1 MMSSKEEKMKASLV
15 IKNAKV
21 VTVDKDFSLQ
31 EAVAVD
37 ADRIVAVGSNQ
48 DIEGLI
54 GPDTLVLDLEGRTV
68 LPGINDSHGHPAMF
82 GGTRPPLAMDLFA
95 PRVNSV
101 ALVQEEARQWVARTE
116 PGTWIRGFGWDSTLL
131 MDPTRW
137 DLDSVSPD
145 HPLALTDFSAH
156 NLWVNS
162 KALELA
168 GVTKD
173 TPDPE
178 GGVIVRD
185 PATGEPTGLFKEF
198 AAMGHIM
205 RAVPLLTKEEKR
217 AAILSAMGVMNA
229 NGITSY
235 TEAALGPGGDAYS
248 GGLLGQDCADVYRDL
263 HREGGLNARVTVLA
277 LFGEYGALSRADL
290 EAGMRN
296 YEWPEGLDPKWLRF
310 PGVKIFADGV
320 PMTKTSAMWDE
331 YEDGG
336 LGEFAIPGATEE
348 EKQEQL
354 VSMIRDVCAKGMQVG
369 VHATGDRAVSVALDA
384 FEAAAAEG
392 SPVEKTRSYII
403 HADQIAERDFG
414 RAAALGVGFNMQP
427 TIMSLIG
434 DSIHIWLGHERALRD
449 WPFASC
455 VKAGARLAASSDL
468 PVTYPN
474 WREGVQA
481 MVLRGCMGSG
491 RVSGPEECISL
502 EDAIRAYTINGA
514 WQDHMDDL
522 KGSIE
527 PGKLADFCVLDA
539 DILTVDAHEIKD
551 IGVVATIVGGK
562 VVHDLGGG
570 LA

>member
-1 MMSSKEEKMKASLV
+1 MRASLV

-21 VTVDKDFSLQ
+21 VTVDKDFSVK

-37 ADRIVAVGSNQ
+37 GDQIVAVCSNEE
-48 DIEGLI
+48 IEGFI
-54 GPDTLVLDLEGRTV
+54 GPDTEVMDLEGRTL
-68 LPGINDSHGHPAMF
+68 LPGANDSHGHPALF
-82 GGTRPPLAMDLFA
+82 GGTRPPLAIDLYA
-95 PRVNSV
+95 PRVKSV
-101 ALVQEEARQWVARTE
+101 ADVQEEVKQWVAKAE

-131 MDPTRW
+131 MKPTRW
-137 DLDSVSPD
+137 DLDAVSPD

-156 NLWVNS
+156 CLWVNS

-178 GGVIVRD
+178 GGFIDRD
-185 PATGEPTGLFKEF
+185 PETGEPNGMIRELAAIGL
-198 AAMGHIM
+198 IM
-205 RAVPLLTKEEKR
+205 RVVPLLTKEEKR
-217 AAILSAMGVMNA
+217 KAILYVMQVMNA

-235 TEAALGPGGDAYS
+235 TEAALGPGGNTYS
-248 GGLLGQDCADVYRDL
+248 GGLLGQECADVYQDL
-263 HREGGLNARVTVLA
+263 LREGKLTARVTVLA
-277 LFGEYGALSRADL
+277 LFGEYGALSKADL
-290 EAGMRN
+290 EKGMYA
-296 YEWPEGLDPKWLRF
+296 YEWPEGLDAKWLQF

-336 LGEFAIPGATEE
+336 RGDLAIPGATEE

-354 VSMIRDVCAKGMQVG
+354 VSMVRDVCGKGLQVG

-384 FEAAAAEG
+384 FEAAAADG
-392 SPVEKTRSYII
+392 SPVAGVRPYIV
-403 HADQIAERDFG
+403 HADQITQRDFG

-427 TIMSLIG
+427 SIMSLLA
-434 DSIHIWLGHERALRD
+434 DTIHTWLGHDRAQRD

-455 VKAGARLAASSDL
+455 LKAGARLMASSDL

-481 MVLRGCMGSG
+481 LVLREGWSG
-491 RVSGPEECISL
+491 KVSGPDERVSR

-539 DILTVDAHEIKD
+539 DILTVDAHEIKN
-551 IGVVATIVGGK
+551 IGVVTTIVGGK
-562 VVHDLGGG
+562 VVYDAAHASRD
-570 LA
+570 